1 MALIISLSSVA
12 QTGLVFN
19 QCLTFTGTANV
30 DVSPNNSD
38 LRSQDYIVPEGK
50 IWKVEAICAIGA
62 SSISTHY
69 LEINTLRV
77 ATLPFTLSPLW
88 LQAGDTITLF
98 FNGGGGTYVISILEF
113 NAN

>member
-1 MALIISLSSVA
+1 MALVLSLSGMA
-12 QTGLVFN
+12 QTGLVFS

-30 DVSPNNSD
+30 VINASTD
-38 LRSQDYIVPEGK
+38 RKSQDYVVPEGK

-62 SSISTHY
+62 ITSSPHY

-88 LQAGDTITLF
+88 LKAGDTVTLY
-98 FNGGGGTYVISILEF
+98 FNNGSGTYIISILEF